1 MVYFYINVIIM
12 LLCLGDVYIV
22 GKGNKMSNKAS
33 LLFSDVKNFLC
44 DEVNR
49 VFIAVLIV
57 VALMCWGQYRTENL
71 LLKISNQNT
80 ESQKELVT
88 EIKKNRDKIH
98 FRYFNLTKS
107 LEEIH
112 KVKIDTKN
120 GRLEK

>member
-1 MVYFYINVIIM
+1 M
-12 LLCLGDVYIV
+12 LLKYERLIMKNSFG
-22 GKGNKMSNKAS
+22 

-44 DEVNR
+44 NEVNR

-57 VALMCWGQYRTENL
+57 GALMCWGQYRTENL
-71 LLKISNQNT
+71 LTKISNQNI
-80 ESQKELVT
+80 ESQKELT
-88 EIKKNRDKIH
+88 SEIKKNRDKIH

-120 GRLEK
+120 GRLER